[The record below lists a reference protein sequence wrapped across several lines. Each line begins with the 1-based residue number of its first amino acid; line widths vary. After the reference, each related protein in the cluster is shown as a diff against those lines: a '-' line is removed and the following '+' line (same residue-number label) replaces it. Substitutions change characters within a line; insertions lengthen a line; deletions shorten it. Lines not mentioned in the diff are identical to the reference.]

1 MEKKQK
7 MFSPKNAHTANTKSN
22 QLTVMFS
29 CNRLYAANTKTKILA
44 GNWIFKEDLYVI
56 LILLSIWML
65 TQGGKRT
72 AAHLHFH
79 YIISNAQI
87 QSFGSKFTHFFKVC
101 VLFSKMLSSFLCF
114 IINYLVFSITKAT
127 ESQITDNLWLKK

>member
-44 GNWIFKEDLYVI
+44 GTKKTDARFNTTDTNWIFKEDLYVI
-56 LILLSIWML
+56 LILLSI
-65 TQGGKRT
+65 
-72 AAHLHFH
+72 
-79 YIISNAQI
+79 
-87 QSFGSKFTHFFKVC
+87 
-101 VLFSKMLSSFLCF
+101 
-114 IINYLVFSITKAT
+114 
-127 ESQITDNLWLKK
+127 